1 MASSS
6 TPHLKLYRHPL
17 SGHCH
22 RVELFLSLLGV
33 PVELCEVDLLRGAQK
48 TPEFLRLNAF
58 GQVPVLDDA
67 GTIVADS
74 NAILIYLATKYGA
87 ERWLPRDALGAASV
101 QRWLSVAAGPLA
113 SGPAAARL
121 INLFRLKQDRSEPE
135 ARAHA
140 LLQVMESEL
149 GQRAFLAG
157 ADPTLA
163 DLAAY
168 TYVAHAPEGNVA
180 LDAYPRVR
188 AWLSRIETLPG
199 FTPMPSTPIGLR
211 VA

>member
-1 MASSS
+1 MQTPS
-6 TPHLKLYRHPL
+6 TPALKLYRHAL

-33 PVELCEVDLLRGAQK
+33 PVELCDVDLLRGAQK
-48 TPEFLRLNAF
+48 APDFLRLNAF

-87 ERWLPRDALGAASV
+87 ERWLPRDPLGAASV
-101 QRWLSVAAGPLA
+101 QRWLSVAAGQLA
-113 SGPAAARL
+113 SGPGAARL
-121 INLFRLKQDRSEPE
+121 INLFRLKQDRAEPE

-140 LLQVMESEL
+140 LLQIMESEL
-149 GQRAFLAG
+149 AQRAFLAG
-157 ADPTLA
+157 SEATLA

-180 LDAYPRVR
+180 LDAYPRVC
-188 AWLSRIETLPG
+188 AWLARVEALPG
-199 FTPMPSTPIGLR
+199 FIPMSSTPIGLR